1 MCVLLDLVLLAIATS
16 VMSPSLTV
24 PSPKPYVE
32 LGSPLVQ
39 MPSVNLGTCCG
50 SDPTVMSV
58 KRHDDQTIEY
68 CLKNNITYEAF
79 GVMRGCPFTDQ
90 HVNSIAQKHA
100 VSTAQVC
107 IRWVL
112 QRGAIAALGTG
123 SDASTVED
131 YTKENLD
138 VWSFELSDQEMATL
152 NGLGQ

>member
-100 VSTAQVC
+100 VSTRSALHRYAFAGC
-107 IRWVL
+107 FSAGPS
-112 QRGAIAALGTG
+112 QR
-123 SDASTVED
+123 
-131 YTKENLD
+131 
-138 VWSFELSDQEMATL
+138 
-152 NGLGQ
+152 LGQDPMRRQWRTTRRRIWMCGPSSLATRRWQL